1 MITAFPARA
10 NRALAPEMRAA
21 DTDIDGY
28 IEHTSPHHLLLD
40 VAFPADYYVLGDK
53 ISRFARLPLPK
64 AADQEHIQA
73 GLSSRREAPDPQS
86 LTLLHNRVEGQRQMN
101 TDLSVEVLSKAVRT
115 NLQTKT
121 TELIFRELSFDSQRS
136 IYSAVVIVRL
146 HGRDKG
152 YIWIEGKNDLVCCH
166 SNAVPTGPLS
176 SAGRKPFSYKDSEL
190 ETELRSAISAVL
202 GT

>member
-53 ISRFARLPLPK
+53 HLEICALAFAKGCRLGAHLDR
-64 AADQEHIQA
+64 A
-73 GLSSRREAPDPQS
+73 
-86 LTLLHNRVEGQRQMN
+86 RQ
-101 TDLSVEVLSKAVRT
+101 
-115 NLQTKT
+115 
-121 TELIFRELSFDSQRS
+121 
-136 IYSAVVIVRL
+136 
-146 HGRDKG
+146 
-152 YIWIEGKNDLVCCH
+152 
-166 SNAVPTGPLS
+166 PT
-176 SAGRKPFSYKDSEL
+176 R
-190 ETELRSAISAVL
+190 

>member
-10 NRALAPEMRAA
+10 NRALAPEVRAA

-86 LTLLHNRVEGQRQMN
+86 LTLL
-101 TDLSVEVLSKAVRT
+101 
-115 NLQTKT
+115 
-121 TELIFRELSFDSQRS
+121 
-136 IYSAVVIVRL
+136 
-146 HGRDKG
+146 
-152 YIWIEGKNDLVCCH
+152 
-166 SNAVPTGPLS
+166 P
-176 SAGRKPFSYKDSEL
+176 
-190 ETELRSAISAVL
+190 
-202 GT
+202 